1 MILGR
6 SAAATTAAFSN
17 PCASPPNPRGEV
29 TVVCVSGVSTDM
41 GLTTVTGVDVV
52 ILMPPGDVL
61 VPAGM
66 LAVLVYVVV
75 VVPLLLLLL
84 PAG

>member
-1 MILGR
+1 
-6 SAAATTAAFSN
+6 
-17 PCASPPNPRGEV
+17 
-29 TVVCVSGVSTDM
+29 M

-52 ILMPPGDVL
+52 MLMPPGDVL

-84 PAG
+84 LPAG

>member
-1 MILGR
+1 M
-6 SAAATTAAFSN
+6 
-17 PCASPPNPRGEV
+17 
-29 TVVCVSGVSTDM
+29 VCVSGVSTDM